1 MHIRVKSLKF
11 KNFKAFKELTI
22 NPNEKFNIII
32 GENSAGKSTIFEGI
46 HLWEKC
52 YQALTRSK
60 KDGFYKVSETTSR
73 YLTFQEIDFLR
84 IATDNDLFFDDSNKS
99 AEVTITLKVDDVEFP
114 LGFKISKPGMISNA
128 FLRIQPLEQQSF
140 SEFAVKVKEA
150 GLKLDE
156 VIFIYQTRPVANT
169 LQNESYHNVAQL
181 KKKVRGGLS
190 HEVLRNKIVA
200 RRDNISQ
207 LQDDVA
213 KILCKKVEFE
223 LPPKSWANSKEFV
236 TLKVSIDEG
245 KKQDLHLQ
253 GSGFLQ
259 ILEILSTIEFLQA
272 PLKLLL
278 VDEPDSHIHSK
289 LQASLIDHL
298 RTIDHN
304 QFFVISHNDQFVTNA
319 GEGEVFFMSEGAKTD
334 GKLEAID
341 GSGFDIIK
349 NALGGVILSLER
361 LNQAKHIAFVEGE
374 DDALYLLKINQKI
387 KQIHPVQGCLT
398 NVTFFPLRGK
408 DNIVQKIEYNKRT
421 LSSLVKGKVWNVI
434 FDKDFSTPAID
445 ESLKRIIQGKSCKPH
460 SHDGYC
466 IESVIFTDLEILK
479 RYICSLVDFLP
490 HGEIEDYLVQVLQ
503 QIQNDICDISKPL
516 SQSVEERFKGQKNN
530 RPEFENLQFTDVV
543 RSWTENGIFKA
554 ERVMSKPL
562 IRDFVLQ
569 LENLLGVSLFLRES
583 NNDEEVSSKLFINY
597 INFINHI
604 DDVAPSLVSLF
615 IQFGVLEEPQPIVEE
630 ELVV

>member
-1 MHIRVKSLKF
+1 MNIRIKSIKF

-22 NPNEKFNIII
+22 SPNERFNIII

-84 IATDNDLFFDDSNKS
+84 IATDDDLFFDDSNKS
-99 AEVTITLKVDDVEFP
+99 AEVTITLKVDDTEFP
-114 LGFKISKPGMISNA
+114 LGFKISKPGMVSNA
-128 FLRIQPLEQQSF
+128 FLRVQPLEQQSF

-200 RRDNISQ
+200 RRDNIYQ

-213 KILCKKVEFE
+213 SILGKKVEFE

-236 TLKVSIDEG
+236 MLKVSVDEG

-289 LQASLIDHL
+289 LQASLINHF
-298 RTIDHN
+298 RSIDHN
-304 QFFVISHNDQFVTNA
+304 QFFVISHNDQFVSNA
-319 GEGEVFFMSEGAKTD
+319 GDDEVFFLNEDSKSSGQLAPIPSE
-334 GKLEAID
+334 
-341 GSGFDIIK
+341 SFDIVK
-349 NALGGVILSLER
+349 SALGGVVISLEK
-361 LNQAKHIAFVEGE
+361 LNYSSHIAFVEGN
-374 DDALYLLKINQKI
+374 DDAKYLTALFSKI
-387 KQIHPVQGCLT
+387 KGFDDVVGDISD
-398 NVTFFPLRGK
+398 VTFFPLRGK

-421 LSSLVKGKVWNVI
+421 LSSLLKGKTWNVI
-434 FDKDFSTPAID
+434 FDRDFSTENVDAA
-445 ESLKRIIQGKSCKPH
+445 LKEFIRGKRCQPF
-460 SHDGYC
+460 SHEGYC
-466 IESVIFTDLEILK
+466 IESVLFSDKDILK
-479 RYICSLVDFLP
+479 RFIASKINDVPSEEVHRHID
-490 HGEIEDYLVQVLQ
+490 EV
-503 QIQNDICDISKPL
+503 IQDIGNRAL
-516 SQSVEERFKGQKNN
+516 NVHEELNSILESRFKSQKGNRAEFADLDFPDVMRGWSKDGQ
-530 RPEFENLQFTDVV
+530 
-543 RSWTENGIFKA
+543 FKA
-554 ERVMSKPL
+554 ERIMSKHLIGEFITLMEERLGIPL
-562 IRDFVLQ
+562 VVVT
-569 LENLLGVSLFLRES
+569 ENSDEAKSSALFSLY
-583 NNDEEVSSKLFINY
+583 V
-597 INFINHI
+597 NFIATM
-604 DDVAPSLVSLF
+604 DDVYLSFKELF
-615 IQFGVLEEPQPIVEE
+615 VQLGLLTEDAENEAA
-630 ELVV
+630 